1 MSHRP
6 FNFKHIDEEGEETL
20 DAIAKADLFNEWM
33 YKTILPYCKG
43 RILEIGSGI
52 GNISGQF
59 LKDGYRITL
68 SDIREYY
75 CDKLATKFGD
85 HPQLDDI
92 LILDLADPDFDD
104 RFGHLF
110 GQFDTIFALNVVEHI
125 YDDNLAL
132 GNAKKLLAPGGN
144 VVILVPAYQ
153 FLFNGFD
160 VSLEHYRRYT
170 VESLKKVFLA
180 NQYRIVHSQYFNFI
194 GIFGWFV
201 SGKIQKNKTI
211 PESQMGLYN
220 KLVPVFKFFDR
231 LIFNKAGLSAI
242 VVGSK
247 SQ

>member
-20 DAIAKADLFNEWM
+20 DAISKADLFNEWM
-33 YKTILPYCKG
+33 YKTILPHCKG

-52 GNISGQF
+52 GNISSQF
-59 LKDGYRITL
+59 LNDGYQITL

-85 HPQLDDI
+85 HPNLEDI
-92 LILDLADPDFDD
+92 LILDLIDPEFETK
-104 RFGHLF
+104 FSHLF
-110 GQFDTIFALNVVEHI
+110 GTFDTVFALNVVEHI
-125 YDDNLAL
+125 FDDKLAL
-132 GNAKKLLAPGGN
+132 SNIMKLLTKGGHA
-144 VVILVPAYQ
+144 VILVPAYQ

-170 VESLKKVFLA
+170 VKSLKNIFHH
-180 NQYRIVHSQYFNFI
+180 NQYHIRHSQYFNFI

-201 SGKIQKNKTI
+201 SGKLQKNKTI

-220 KLVPVFKFFDR
+220 KLVPIFKFFDKVM
-231 LIFNKAGLSAI
+231 LNKMGLSAI
-242 VVGSK
+242 VVGAK
-247 SQ
+247 TQ